1 MVNINT
7 ARDVLALI
15 EENPESFDMRDF
27 AGVRRDSNG
36 NVCKTTAC
44 IAGHAALISG
54 LVDMSNQITLSGDLV
69 GINYHFR
76 EGVSDWETAGRKAL
90 DIGAPLAARLFFT
103 TERPA
108 LEALRLLAD
117 GEDEEFVL
125 EFLESDEAAR
135 LDSEDRDA
143 WYETLDS
150 EEEG

>member
-1 MVNINT
+1 MVNIKT
-7 ARDVLALI
+7 AKDVLALI

-27 AGVRRDSNG
+27 AGVRRDKDG
-36 NVCKTTAC
+36 HVCQTTAC

-54 LVDMSNQITLSGDLV
+54 LVEIKTETTMGGGVTGVS
-69 GINYHFR
+69 YHFK
-76 EGVSDWETAGRKAL
+76 GGFSDWEHAGREAL

-135 LDSEDRDA
+135 LDDEDRDA
-143 WYETLDS
+143 WYETYL
-150 EEEG
+150 EEEE